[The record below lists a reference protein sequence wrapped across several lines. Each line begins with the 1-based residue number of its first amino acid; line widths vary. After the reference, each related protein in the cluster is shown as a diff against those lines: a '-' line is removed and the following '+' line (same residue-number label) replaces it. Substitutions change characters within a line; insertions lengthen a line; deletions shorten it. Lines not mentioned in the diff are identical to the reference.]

1 MSEAQ
6 EITKCLILRGPVKQ
20 RTSLWLVLVL
30 VGLYK
35 KYFQIVNTLVQY
47 IKDNI
52 LVIKIKSTYICR
64 DCKDLS
70 FYMCTRVPSVLVG
83 QYAHLKHLK
92 KFLCANTL

>member
-6 EITKCLILRGPVKQ
+6 EITKCLILRGPVRQ

-47 IKDNI
+47 IKD
-52 LVIKIKSTYICR
+52 KII
-64 DCKDLS
+64 
-70 FYMCTRVPSVLVG
+70 F
-83 QYAHLKHLK
+83 
-92 KFLCANTL
+92 